1 MQNEPLHEQLD
12 WFFTT
17 PVWTRKFANI
27 MVLPMAKASSD
38 HVPCM
43 VTIDTVIPR
52 ARLFMFESYWGD
64 NPSFLDCVNKSWKKN
79 SHKNNSA
86 AILAHKFVILK
97 LDF

>member
-1 MQNEPLHEQLD
+1 MKNEPLLDQLD
-12 WFFTT
+12 LFFTT

-52 ARLFMFESYWGD
+52 ARLFMFESYWGII
-64 NPSFLDCVNKSWKKN
+64 PHFWIV
-79 SHKNNSA
+79 
-86 AILAHKFVILK
+86 
-97 LDF
+97 